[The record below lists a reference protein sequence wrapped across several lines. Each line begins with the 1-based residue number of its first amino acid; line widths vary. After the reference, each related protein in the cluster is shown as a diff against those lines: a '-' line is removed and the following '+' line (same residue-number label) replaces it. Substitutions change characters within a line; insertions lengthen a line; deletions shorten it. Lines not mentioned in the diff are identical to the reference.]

1 MGSPVLA
8 RLAHCGVEIR
18 HQPIAAARDICGIPA
33 RSPDCA
39 TRRIGI
45 VALGFRIADFPGV
58 PAPWQM
64 QSPVAPMRSEQ
75 RAEGGKLEPPRI
87 QFARKFVGRN
97 KPADVCSPVWNAAQ
111 ARIHSVR
118 NVRLQ
123 RLPAREHVAGPQECR
138 VALHPRIR
146 VAMQCVDAPIGPVQL
161 LAIEVHAS
169 ARQPRRCV
177 QAISLVGPPAIDPQ
191 IDKRPMHRP
200 VAGDLAVGRPM
211 AIGGSAERQRR
222 GGAGIAHGTG
232 EVFAFQYNMQHHF
245 EVFVVELRH
254 GPRGI
259 GKSAGIPG
267 EFAVVGVPAVGTK
280 AGAENKSSRH
290 REVFF
295 LPEGARPPP
304 ESPRADPGS
313 GAIADSRAPRAVA
326 FPGSRRSPH
335 TLAESRPARRR

>member
-1 MGSPVLA
+1 MSVPQYGMPL
-8 RLAHCGVEIR
+8 R
-18 HQPIAAARDICGIPA
+18 PGIH
-33 RSPDCA
+33 
-39 TRRIGI
+39 G
-45 VALGFRIADFPGV
+45 
-58 PAPWQM
+58 
-64 QSPVAPMRSEQ
+64 
-75 RAEGGKLEPPRI
+75 
-87 QFARKFVGRN
+87 
-97 KPADVCSPVWNAAQ
+97 
-111 ARIHSVR
+111 VR

-161 LAIEVHAS
+161 LAIEVHAI
-169 ARQPRRCV
+169 ARQPGRRV

-211 AIGGSAERQRR
+211 AIGGSAGRQRR

-280 AGAENKSSRH
+280 AGAEINH
-290 REVFF
+290 RVTGKFF
-295 LPEGARPPP
+295 LPEGARLRQNLLGRTQGPVRLLIAERP
-304 ESPRADPGS
+304 ERWHF
-313 GAIADSRAPRAVA
+313 RVA
-326 FPGSRRSPH
+326 GDLRILSQNRGR
-335 TLAESRPARRR
+335 LVGGDEEDIER